1 MNTDIRLSV
10 GFWQHPKTKKI
21 AKRLGLEGVRSL
33 QILWMWA
40 ATNRPEGNL
49 SGMDWEDIELAADWQ
64 GEDQVFFTHCLGM
77 WIDETNTG
85 YVLHDWK
92 DHNSWASQVEERNDT
107 SRFSRLSQVNRTAF
121 EKLKAAGFTGISK
134 DDYERVKKDGL
145 GAVGDILANAGERHG
160 DGMANAGGSLAPAP
174 DPNPDT
180 EKKEDIPPLPPTGG
194 CAVPDAHP
202 SLSDPALSDPAD
214 MDRGF
219 HEFMAAYP
227 ADHRA
232 PEAEAAAAW
241 KKLARAKKL
250 PGLPRLFQ
258 GLDEWEACAQWK
270 KNGGEFIPK
279 AANFLRH
286 MMWQDSPPVGSRA
299 PSKPRAPTPWQ
310 QNMADK
316 DDLAKALLAE
326 RYGENSYEN
335 SDLTQAI
342 DIEHRVRNP
351 DDASATGF
359 ACR

>member
-10 GFWQHPKTKKI
+10 GFWHHPKTKKI

-64 GEDQVFFTHCLGM
+64 GEEQTFFTHCLGV
-77 WIDETNTG
+77 WIDETGTG

-92 DHNSWASQVEERNDT
+92 EHNSWASQVEERNDT
-107 SRFSRLSQVNRTAF
+107 SRLSRLSQVNRVAF
-121 EKLKAAGFTGISK
+121 EKLKAAGFSGISK
-134 DDYERVKKDGL
+134 DDYERVKKDGIC
-145 GAVGDILANAGERHG
+145 AVGDILANAGERHG
-160 DGMANAGGSLAPAP
+160 DGLANASGPPAPAP
-174 DPNPDT
+174 DPYPDT
-180 EKKEDIPPLPPTGG
+180 EKKEDIPPLPPKGG
-194 CAVPDAHP
+194 CAVHDDSPP
-202 SLSDPALSDPAD
+202 VSDPAD

-227 ADHRA
+227 ADHRT

-258 GLDEWEACAQWK
+258 GLDEWEDCAQWK

-286 MMWQDSPPVGSRA
+286 MMWQDIPPIGQRASPKA
-299 PSKPRAPTPWQ
+299 RAPTPWQ
-310 QNMADK
+310 QNIADK
-316 DDLAKALLAE
+316 DDLAKALMAE
-326 RYGENSYEN
+326 RYGEKSNESN
-335 SDLTQAI
+335 DFTQTI

-351 DDASATGF
+351 DNASAIGL